1 MNALKRVIQA
11 QLFECDK
18 LEQYGRRDT
27 IRINRIPET
36 EGEDTNV
43 IVKELAVDIGVKM
56 TTADIIDSHRML
68 GRPGTAKSII
78 AKFVRRD
85 MKASVMRNKRKLRE
99 HDRRRSVYI
108 NEDLTQGT
116 DSATRVVRLPNH
128 STSHLGI
135 TSGIDYNGERW

>member
-1 MNALKRVIQA
+1 M
-11 QLFECDK
+11 
-18 LEQYGRRDT
+18 
-27 IRINRIPET
+27 
-36 EGEDTNV
+36 
-43 IVKELAVDIGVKM
+43 KELAVDIGVRM

-108 NEDLTQGT
+108 NEDLTQGNDT
-116 DSATRVVRLPNH
+116 IRSYGACRLLRVRVNRKVARMYRTRETQVKRNYSPFSSRFCDTSSA
-128 STSHLGI
+128 STQSQHI
-135 TSGIDYNGERW
+135 TFRHHKQH